1 MHTLETILAIL
12 AVPLFGLE
20 LVGLFAGSLDGAV
33 RIALGGRR

>member
-1 MHTLETILAIL
+1 MSTFEVVLGII

>member
-1 MHTLETILAIL
+1 MSTFEVVLGII

-20 LVGLFAGSLDGAV
+20 LDEAV